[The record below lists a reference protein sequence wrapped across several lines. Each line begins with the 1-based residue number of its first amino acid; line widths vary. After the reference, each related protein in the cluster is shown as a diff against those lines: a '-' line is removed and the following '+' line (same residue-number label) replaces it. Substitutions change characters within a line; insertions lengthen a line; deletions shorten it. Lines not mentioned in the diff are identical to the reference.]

1 MLNINRKR
9 SSIEARLRT
18 VCKRGKDRSCFAHF
32 PSNIDRRCGSCFS
45 AKHFKNINMHAIS
58 PYMLAHHE
66 AASVYQFMAGGC
78 VGAAGVTRRIE
89 RNEEERV
96 A

>member
-1 MLNINRKR
+1 MQ
-9 SSIEARLRT
+9 
-18 VCKRGKDRSCFAHF
+18 
-32 PSNIDRRCGSCFS
+32 
-45 AKHFKNINMHAIS
+45 AIS